1 MSALNGTNGLPKS
14 NANLVGSNYGINLT
28 NPAHYRVYGPVG
40 ASERMALQMAVDGT
54 LIVLDV
60 PPVTGGAWGRRV
72 ADLGYGSGRV
82 SRQVTAARDVEISFG
97 RSFAQK
103 ALA

>member
-1 MSALNGTNGLPKS
+1 MSAFNGTNGLPKS
-14 NANLVGSNYGINLT
+14 NVDLVWLNYGINPT
-28 NPAHYRVYGPVG
+28 NPTCDRDGGPVG
-40 ASERMALQMAVDGT
+40 VSETMALQMAVDGT

-72 ADLGYGSGRV
+72 ADLGCGSGRV
-82 SRQVTAARDVEISFG
+82 SRKMTAARDAEISFG
-97 RSFAQK
+97 CSFAQK